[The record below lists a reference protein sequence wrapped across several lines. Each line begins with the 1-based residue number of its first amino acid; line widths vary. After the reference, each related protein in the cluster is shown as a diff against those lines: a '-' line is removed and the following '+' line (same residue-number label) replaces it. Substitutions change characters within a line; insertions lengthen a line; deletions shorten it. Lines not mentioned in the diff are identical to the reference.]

1 MFSLKS
7 NTKQSPV
14 KKSTTYVSRPSGGA
28 MSRERTRDQPE
39 ASCPACCLTP
49 DKFFRASAHLIKLLE
64 LGLGGVCW
72 YLLWV
77 YGKE

>member
-1 MFSLKS
+1 MFSIKS

-14 KKSTTYVSRPSGGA
+14 KKSETYVARPSGGRM
-28 MSRERTRDQPE
+28 MSRDQPE
-39 ASCPACCLTP
+39 ASCPPCCLTP
-49 DKFFRASAHLIKLLE
+49 EKFFRASTHLIKLLE
-64 LGLGGVCW
+64 VALGGICW